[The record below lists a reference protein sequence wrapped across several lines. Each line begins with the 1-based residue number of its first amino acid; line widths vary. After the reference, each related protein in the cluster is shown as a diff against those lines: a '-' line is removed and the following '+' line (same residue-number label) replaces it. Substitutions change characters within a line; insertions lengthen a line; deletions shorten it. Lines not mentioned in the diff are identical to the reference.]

1 MFGSDLDPKAVATAQ
16 ANAAK
21 AGFTSIEY
29 RVGDALDLVPP
40 EVTLIISNPPMG
52 RRVGEGSETHDLVER
67 FVVRA
72 ARILAP
78 GGKIV
83 WLTPNAVRTRNAAE
97 RMGLTVELERPVD
110 LGGFDVTL
118 QVITKSA
125 LALRR

>member
-1 MFGSDLDPKAVATAQ
+1 MIVNVDWIRLH
-16 ANAAK
+16 AK
-21 AGFTSIEY
+21 QHFDGIQVSE
-29 RVGDALDLVPP
+29 L
-40 EVTLIISNPPMG
+40 G
-52 RRVGEGSETHDLVER
+52 RLAER
-67 FVVRA
+67 FIVRA

-83 WLTPNAVRTRNAAE
+83 WLSPNAVRTRNAAE

-118 QVITKSA
+118 QVIVKSA